1 MTRLTSRSSN
11 RAGSLPPSRPLGESV
26 EHPFLQVKEL
36 IRERRRLA
44 LVYQRS
50 QSGLDRGHLDN
61 IDRKLASHNIDIP
74 AIQRSVA
81 QRKT

>member
-1 MTRLTSRSSN
+1 MTRLTSRSNN
-11 RAGSLPPSRPLGESV
+11 RTGYLPPNRPLAESV
-26 EHPFLQVKEL
+26 EPRVLQVKEL

-61 IDRKLASHNIDIP
+61 IDRELASHNIDIP
-74 AIQRSVA
+74 AIQRCVA